1 MLRIRQCFQGLALN
15 LLSGPL
21 TSGFRESICTYT
33 ADQIA
38 WSSFRPE
45 LTLFWKSPLSFLK
58 PIFSFPTRC
67 LLTALFLSPPLPVS
81 WTQLQLCK
89 MKPWRQ
95 QLCLIV
101 CVRVFPVCWG
111 PAIAPPACALCV
123 RLIVLALAR
132 AAISIPPAGQ
142 ETKRATTAL
151 SGKKRGMEGGE
162 RRSRR
167 RGKQT
172 SRNNRASWIQPS
184 LLAAIVTYAF
194 CCARAKT
201 FEWKTSSMNMDAA
214 VGAAEPADESTQ
226 TPPCECVVKTGIM
239 AV

>member
-1 MLRIRQCFQGLALN
+1 
-15 LLSGPL
+15 
-21 TSGFRESICTYT
+21 
-33 ADQIA
+33 
-38 WSSFRPE
+38 
-45 LTLFWKSPLSFLK
+45 
-58 PIFSFPTRC
+58 
-67 LLTALFLSPPLPVS
+67 
-81 WTQLQLCK
+81 
-89 MKPWRQ
+89 
-95 QLCLIV
+95 
-101 CVRVFPVCWG
+101 
-111 PAIAPPACALCV
+111 
-123 RLIVLALAR
+123 
-132 AAISIPPAGQ
+132 
-142 ETKRATTAL
+142 
-151 SGKKRGMEGGE
+151 MEGGE